1 MGGGK
6 IGFEEAERRYAELK
20 RQLDAGTI
28 GVDDFDAQRQWLMAQ
43 DSEGRW
49 WAKSPNNDEWHYY
62 DGSAWVPGTPPGY
75 EEVTGS
81 AWVSDTSPD
90 NQEAIPGAIS
100 SSAQTLSPQ
109 RTQGVEKGENG
120 RQRVPPWI
128 LTAGLGGIMLV
139 GILLVLWALVLFLRG
154 EPELGKQSVLMGSE
168 QSNPMKSQQEESALG
183 KVAFDSAFI
192 HSATSEN
199 ILENSTY
206 LDNPLTNDKPNA
218 LLYVTPTWNPGGRG
232 STYNDHPIGVW
243 YDTKRQRWAIYNQD
257 KASMPNGAA
266 FNVAVLAEP
275 PKAT

>member
-1 MGGGK
+1 
-6 IGFEEAERRYAELK
+6 
-20 RQLDAGTI
+20 
-28 GVDDFDAQRQWLMAQ
+28 
-43 DSEGRW
+43 
-49 WAKSPNNDEWHYY
+49 
-62 DGSAWVPGTPPGY
+62 
-75 EEVTGS
+75 
-81 AWVSDTSPD
+81 
-90 NQEAIPGAIS
+90 
-100 SSAQTLSPQ
+100 
-109 RTQGVEKGENG
+109 
-120 RQRVPPWI
+120 
-128 LTAGLGGIMLV
+128 
-139 GILLVLWALVLFLRG
+139 
-154 EPELGKQSVLMGSE
+154 
-168 QSNPMKSQQEESALG
+168 MKSQQEESALG